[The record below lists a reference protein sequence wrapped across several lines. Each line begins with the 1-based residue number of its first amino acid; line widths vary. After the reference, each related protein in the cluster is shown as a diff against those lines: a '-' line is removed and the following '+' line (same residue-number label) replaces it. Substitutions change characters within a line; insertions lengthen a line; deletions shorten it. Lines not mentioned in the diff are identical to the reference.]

1 MLALLIDPKD
11 MVIQMS
17 FFDYEQHE
25 EESATKLLINDLNRR
40 LKKPSLM
47 RASEVKKK

>member
-1 MLALLIDPKD
+1 MT
-11 MVIQMS
+11 

-25 EESATKLLINDLNRR
+25 EESQTKLLIEEFNRK
-40 LKKPSLM
+40 LEKPLLM